1 MKRLFPRVVP
11 AALSLLGLLGFVS
24 VNEGCTPNNNVK
36 PGAPVLTALTIVENG
51 STNTSITADAI
62 ACAATV
68 TGGGD
73 CFVADNV
80 IEGVTVDKA
89 DVICQTTTSDWCR
102 CMGDPT
108 MSAKGAWDCDPFSP
122 MSMVYATF
130 DRLLDTTP
138 LDPGD
143 AGARADIASL
153 TSTPAAPTAVTTST
167 SYVPMGDPHYFAF
180 AGGPN
185 LLGPSLTIQ
194 AAPAMPAGTTVT
206 LALDKTKVLAKD
218 GKTPFTGGNGN
229 LITDGTLVF
238 KTAAFGAQIGVPTA
252 PPPDASADA
261 AADATTS
268 VDGGTDA
275 ASEAG
280 AEAGGEAGVIADA
293 SVPEVSAE
301 AGASDAGATSDAA
314 AGETSASDAAT
325 SDALADATTATPPT
339 PSAPVPADMNMA
351 AVTVTFNNTV
361 DTTETN
367 ADAGAPDSGAPDGG
381 APPAKAI
388 QSHISITEDGK
399 PFAAFTFDVSKAP
412 QIAITPKTAWAAGK
426 TYVVTVDASAADVVG
441 DTLKTPASAAFVMA
455 N

>member
-1 MKRLFPRVVP
+1 MKRLFPRVGP

-68 TGGGD
+68 KGGGD

-102 CMGDPT
+102 CMGDPM

-130 DRLLDTTP
+130 DRLLDTKP

-143 AGARADIASL
+143 AGARAGIASL
-153 TSTPAAPTAVTTST
+153 MATPAAPTAVTSST
-167 SYVPMGDPHYFAF
+167 SYSSTGDPNYFAF

-185 LLGPSLTIQ
+185 LLGPTLTIQ

-206 LALDKTKVLAKD
+206 LALDSTKVLAKD
-218 GKTPFTGGNGN
+218 GKTPFTGGG
-229 LITDGTLVF
+229 LIVDGTLKF
-238 KTAAFGAQIGVPTA
+238 NTAPFGVQIGVPTA

-261 AADATTS
+261 GADAATGVDGGADATSDAGTEAG
-268 VDGGTDA
+268 VDGGVVADA
-275 ASEAG
+275 SLPEVG
-280 AEAGGEAGVIADA
+280 AEAGAG
-293 SVPEVSAE
+293 
-301 AGASDAGATSDAA
+301 DAGTKSDAA
-314 AGETSASDAAT
+314 ASDAAA
-325 SDALADATTATPPT
+325 SDALADATPVTPPA
-339 PSAPVPADMNMA
+339 PGAPVPADMNMA
-351 AVTVTFNNTV
+351 PITLTFNNTI
-361 DTTETN
+361 
-367 ADAGAPDSGAPDGG
+367 DATMTAALVTM
-381 APPAKAI
+381 
-388 QSHISITEDGK
+388 TEDGA
-399 PFAAFTFDVSKAP
+399 PFTAFTVDTSMAP
-412 QIAITPKTAWAAGK
+412 KLTITPKTAWAAGK
-426 TYVVTVDASAADVVG
+426 TYVVTVAASAADVVG
-441 DTLKTPASAAFVMA
+441 DTLKTPATAAFVMA